1 MQFLLTD
8 ENQAVKVE
16 PTPSSLIGER
26 VDVHSFSGVAHSG
39 KPFKQHGQDFVIDF
53 DGISFKDPVPV
64 LLEHDHDKII
74 GYGNLKMDNG
84 VLTVSGF
91 FLSNQDAA
99 SVYQNAKDGFPWQLS
114 IDARP
119 QYVEEVKT
127 GESVTV
133 NGVEYQGAVSV
144 LRKVTIKEVSFT
156 AIGADDGAEV
166 TVLSDKPSQP
176 TDASG
181 EEKEII
187 DFKEALNEIKALKA
201 EVASLKQ
208 ENATLEKQLEELAK
222 SNNQAQT
229 DALLSDA
236 GFTKKDGKFNGV
248 SDATYSVLLSLDVKD
263 RIALIDD
270 MKKPAVPDYLLSDQ
284 GASIQGQPENV
295 LLKDIEAR
303 NKEAAYV

>member
-16 PTPSSLIGER
+16 QTPSSLIGER

-39 KPFKQHGQDFVIDF
+39 KPFKRHGQDFVIDF
-53 DGISFKDPVPV
+53 DGISFKDPIPV

-127 GESVTV
+127 RESVTV
-133 NGVEYQGAVSV
+133 NGVEYSGAVSV

-166 TVLSDKPSQP
+166 TVLSDQPKPN
-176 TDASG
+176 ASD

-201 EVASLKQ
+201 ELASLKQ
-208 ENATLEKQLEELAK
+208 ENENLEKQLEDLAK

-248 SDATYSVLLSLDVKD
+248 SDATYSVLLSLEVKD

-303 NKEAAYV
+303 HKEAAYV